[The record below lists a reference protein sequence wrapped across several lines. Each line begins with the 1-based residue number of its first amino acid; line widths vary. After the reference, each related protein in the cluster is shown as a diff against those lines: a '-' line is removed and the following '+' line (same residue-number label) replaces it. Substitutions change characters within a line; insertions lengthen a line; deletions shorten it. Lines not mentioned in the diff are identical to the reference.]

1 MANKLQQAGDYQKG
15 LLTDRWQ
22 LAPLPVPLNEP
33 AIAQH
38 LDVDTANHTTIN
50 YGRSDYLSAEFGVRM
65 SISGI
70 TVFFISFVI
79 VHIIVNFAA
88 MNRDGHDFI
97 TTWVNGWHEMKVMYI
112 LYAGMSLFIL
122 VVSIYYLF
130 KKGIEPPIRF
140 NREKRQVCCTMPNG
154 KTLIADWEKVS
165 VIAEAKMQVTAYYA
179 IQGGALTLTIP
190 DNSCD
195 EAGQFVRDYPSE
207 ALAIDE
213 WEAIRTYMEEGLD
226 SLRQKTD
233 KLEKQALE
241 NNLKNLPKDSL
252 EYCSVL
258 CQYHPEGSVDYFY
271 AVKNRVKKEGSLI
284 KYIWWLTMHS
294 VTLWTLPCH
303 IVQFLDKHPRL
314 KLTKEMLA
322 WSKPIPKEQWAK
334 PSEELLKQTKQLQQ
348 LYAKGLSFKEVIHK
362 SSN

>member
-1 MANKLQQAGDYQKG
+1 MVNRLQQAGDHQRG

-22 LAPLPVPLNEP
+22 LAPLPIPLNEP
-33 AIAQH
+33 PIAQH
-38 LDVDTANHTTIN
+38 LDLDTANHTTIN
-50 YGRSDYLSAEFGVRM
+50 YGRSDYLSAEFGVRNA
-65 SISGI
+65 ISALI
-70 TVFFISFVI
+70 IVFIVVVV

-97 TTWVNGWHEMKVMYI
+97 TTWIKGWDEMKVVYI
-112 LYAGMSLFIL
+112 MYAGIFLFVL
-122 VVSIYYLF
+122 AVLIYALF
-130 KKGIEPPIRF
+130 KKGTEPPIRF
-140 NREKRQVCCTMPNG
+140 NREKRQVCCIMPNG

-165 VIAEAKMQVTAYYA
+165 AMAEAKMQITAYYA

-241 NNLKNLPKDSL
+241 NNLKNLLKDSL
-252 EYCSVL
+252 EYYNIL

-271 AVKNRVKKEGSLI
+271 AVKNRVKKEGSTI
-284 KYIWWLTMHS
+284 KYILWLTMHI
-294 VTLWTLPCH
+294 VTFWTLPCH

-334 PSEELLKQTKQLQQ
+334 PSAELLKQTEKLKQ
-348 LYAKGLSFKEVIHK
+348 LYAKGLSFKDVTK
-362 SSN
+362 KV